1 MKCPDIMTRPR
12 PVDQEDSSLVFIDDG
27 EQLSLRLRAGQYQ
40 TLVKIDCIQTV
51 LFILLVKSS
60 EQRYN
65 AIFG

>member
-12 PVDQEDSSLVFIDDG
+12 PVDKEASSLVFIDDG

-51 LFILLVKSS
+51 LF
-60 EQRYN
+60 RYS
-65 AIFG
+65 